1 MTTLMTPKSELPN
14 IEVPLVSGGKFTLA
28 EASPENF
35 QIIVAYRGI
44 HCPKCRVQ
52 LQEIDKL
59 VADIRADG
67 HDVVAV
73 SMDSEEKAKQA
84 KTDWEIKELPIA
96 HSLELLDAKSLGL
109 FISDSISDKEP
120 HIFSEPGVFVV
131 HSDGTLYAEIVQ
143 NTPFGR
149 PDMQSLIDG
158 LNYAVKNDYPTRGTS
173 VA

>member
-1 MTTLMTPKSELPN
+1 MIPKSKVPTIEL
-14 IEVPLVSGGKFTLA
+14 PLVSGGTFNMA

-35 QIIVAYRGI
+35 QIIVAYRGL
-44 HCPKCRVQ
+44 HCPKCKAQ
-52 LQEIDKL
+52 LKAIEPL

-67 HDVVAV
+67 HDIVAI
-73 SMDSEEKAKQA
+73 SMDTEERAQQA
-84 KTDWEIKELPIA
+84 KTDWELEDLPIA

-120 HIFSEPGVFVV
+120 KIFSEPGVFVV
-131 HSDGTLYAEIVQ
+131 RPDGTLYAEIVQ

-149 PDMQSLIDG
+149 PDMEEIVEG
-158 LNYAVKNDYPTRGTS
+158 LNFVVKNDYPTRGTS

>member
-1 MTTLMTPKSELPN
+1 MTNLISPKSEVPN
-14 IEVPLVSGGKFTLA
+14 IEVPLVSGGTFNMA
-28 EASPENF
+28 IASPENF
-35 QIIVAYRGI
+35 QIIVAYRGV
-44 HCPKCRVQ
+44 HCPKCKAQ
-52 LQEIDKL
+52 LKAIDPL

-67 HDVVAV
+67 HDIVAV
-73 SMDSEEKAKQA
+73 SMDTEEKAKQA
-84 KTDWEIKELPIA
+84 QEEWEINELPIA

-120 HIFSEPGVFVV
+120 NIFSEPGIFVV
-131 HSDGTLYAEIVQ
+131 RSDGTLYAEIIQ

-149 PDMQSLIDG
+149 PDMQGLIDG

>member
-1 MTTLMTPKSELPN
+1 MPTLMTPKSRIPT
-14 IEVPLVSGGKFTLA
+14 IEVPLVSGGLFNMA

-35 QIIVAYRGI
+35 QIIVAYRGL
-44 HCPKCRVQ
+44 HCPKCKAQ
-52 LQEIDKL
+52 LQAIEPL

-67 HDVVAV
+67 HDIVAV
-73 SMDSEEKAKQA
+73 SMDSEERAQQA
-84 KTDWEIKELPIA
+84 KEDWGLNDLPVA

-131 HSDGTLYAEIVQ
+131 RPDGTLYAEVIQ

-149 PDMQSLIDG
+149 PDMEDLVNG
-158 LNYAVKNDYPTRGTS
+158 LNYVVKNDYPTRGTS